1 MSTDTELMRILL
13 VDDNRDSADLMA
25 ELLHYTGHETQTA
38 YDGIEAINIAAWF
51 SPQVIITDL
60 SMPNM
65 DGLAVTRAM
74 RRMPNLCDA
83 AIIILTGYWSE
94 QSDAAE
100 EAGVDVILLKPAK
113 LETILSGVR
122 SASKIRRDMART
134 QDSDAFFKR

>member
-13 VDDNRDSADLMA
+13 VDDNRDSADLVA
-25 ELLHYTGHETQTA
+25 ELLRYTGHETQTA

-74 RRMPNLCDA
+74 RRMPNHCSQCA
-83 AIIILTGYWSE
+83 F
-94 QSDAAE
+94 QSM
-100 EAGVDVILLKPAK
+100 G
-113 LETILSGVR
+113 
-122 SASKIRRDMART
+122 
-134 QDSDAFFKR
+134 

>member
-1 MSTDTELMRILL
+1 MSTDTEFMRILL
-13 VDDNRDSADLMA
+13 VDDNRDSADLVA
-25 ELLHYTGHETQTA
+25 ELLRYTGHETQTA

-83 AIIILTGYWSE
+83 AIIILTGYWNA
-94 QSDAAE
+94 QSDAAK